1 MLHEATLYRLV
12 TKCERETMDL
22 YRAERRD
29 DSNSSKEAEFLFHS
43 FLEGHAFLV
52 YTPTMFR
59 MFQDELIASTRWITR
74 RVEKNG
80 SGRKYEVRNP
90 LSMNEGEGFLVT
102 LDVNT
107 NIGSCEC
114 QWYEYVGMLC
124 SHMLAVL
131 HRKNVL

>member
-1 MLHEATLYRLV
+1 M
-12 TKCERETMDL
+12 
-22 YRAERRD
+22 
-29 DSNSSKEAEFLFHS
+29 
-43 FLEGHAFLV
+43 
-52 YTPTMFR
+52 
-59 MFQDELIASTRWITR
+59 
-74 RVEKNG
+74 
-80 SGRKYEVRNP
+80 GRKYEVINP
-90 LSMNEGEGFLVT
+90 FSMNEGEGFLVT